1 MSRAEVISTIVN
13 VSKNVDTCQAG
24 SVADVSRLL
33 AVAYDTSLWWGERRG
48 MAALRRGL
56 LGRAHGRVL
65 EIGAGTGLNLQYYGE
80 RVTDLTLVEPEP
92 FMHSRL
98 RRRLEASGRR
108 GSIEPAGA
116 EALPFPDASFDTV
129 VSTLVLCTVPDAAAA
144 VAEIARV
151 LRPGGQFL
159 FIEHVRS
166 GDPRLAAWQARLHGV
181 WHAFAHGCNTDRDT
195 RALLERSTL
204 QVSDVTDH
212 RWRGM
217 PPIVAPLIQGV
228 AIRG

>member
-1 MSRAEVISTIVN
+1 
-13 VSKNVDTCQAG
+13 
-24 SVADVSRLL
+24 
-33 AVAYDTSLWWGERRG
+33 
-48 MAALRRGL
+48 
-56 LGRAHGRVL
+56 
-65 EIGAGTGLNLQYYGE
+65 
-80 RVTDLTLVEPEP
+80 
-92 FMHSRL
+92 
-98 RRRLEASGRR
+98 
-108 GSIEPAGA
+108 
-116 EALPFPDASFDTV
+116 

-166 GDPRLAAWQARLHGV
+166 ADPRLAAWQARLHVV

-195 RALLERSTL
+195 RGLLESSPL
-204 QVSDVTDH
+204 QVAEVTDR

-217 PPIVAPLIQGV
+217 PPIVQPLIRGV

>member
-1 MSRAEVISTIVN
+1 MN
-13 VSKNVDTCQAG
+13 VS
-24 SVADVSRLL
+24 RML
-33 AVAYDTSLWWGERRG
+33 AVAYDASLWWGERRG
-48 MAALRRGL
+48 MAELRQGL
-56 LGRAHGRVL
+56 LARAHGRVL
-65 EIGAGTGLNLQYYGE
+65 EIGAGTGLNLEYYGE
-80 RVTDLTLVEPEP
+80 RVTDLVLVEPES
-92 FMHSRL
+92 FMHARL
-98 RRRLEASGRR
+98 RRRLDASGIR
-108 GSIEPAGA
+108 GSIEATGA

-144 VAEIARV
+144 LAEIARV

-166 GDPRLAAWQARLHGV
+166 ADPRLAAWQARLHVV

-195 RALLERSTL
+195 RGLLESSPL
-204 QVSDVTDH
+204 QVAEVTDH

-217 PPIVAPLIQGV
+217 PPIVQPLIRGV